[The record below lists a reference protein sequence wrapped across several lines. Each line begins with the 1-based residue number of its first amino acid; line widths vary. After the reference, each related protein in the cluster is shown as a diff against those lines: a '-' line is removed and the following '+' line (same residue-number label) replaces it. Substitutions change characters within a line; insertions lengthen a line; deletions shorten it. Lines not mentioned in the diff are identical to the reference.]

1 MAKGRQTTFEDIAT
15 MTFETALTELETIVK
30 KLETG
35 DVDLEQSIVLY
46 ERGTQLKAHCESK
59 LATAK
64 EKVEKITLSASGAI
78 SAAPADIT

>member
-15 MTFETALTELETIVK
+15 MTFETALTE
-30 KLETG
+30 LETG